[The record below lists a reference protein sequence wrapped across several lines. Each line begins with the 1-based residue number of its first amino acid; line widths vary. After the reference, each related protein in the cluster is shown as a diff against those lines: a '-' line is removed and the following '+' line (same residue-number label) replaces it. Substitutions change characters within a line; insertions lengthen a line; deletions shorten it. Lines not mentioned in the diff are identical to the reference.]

1 MALFAGIFH
10 AVGLAPSTRSATRLL
25 SPRGLRRTTAVR
37 MPEGPECTIHA
48 ERLSAACTGQSVY
61 RAEII
66 SGRYAGSGTTPGR
79 GAAPE
84 GWDLL
89 QAALPASVCSVQS
102 KGKFI
107 FWNLESAD
115 GSPISLWSTL
125 GMTAAWSPVPTQHAR
140 VGLELGAGDG
150 QGGKW
155 RLFFCDQ
162 RNFGTITV
170 CTDAA
175 KLEGKL
181 ASLGPSWLPPGSLGL
196 EEFQA
201 IARHQCRNKR
211 GAAVPLAKFLMDQ
224 AKTSGIGNCKA
235 LSRAHALCEIY
246 CGAVASHAHCA
257 AVRISFLAADILS
270 ETLYLAQIWPFAR
283 CGDLQDDD
291 WVQIHAAA
299 SDVIERVRAPA
310 AFCYCAR
317 LVISLPA
324 SLLTLPAP

>member
-1 MALFAGIFH
+1 MHYTCRTTERSVYRSICIWSRDHQRPVCWQWHHSRPRRCARR
-10 AVGLAPSTRSATRLL
+10 VGLAPGGAARL
-25 SPRGLRRTTAVR
+25 
-37 MPEGPECTIHA
+37 
-48 ERLSAACTGQSVY
+48 RLQ
-61 RAEII
+61 RAEQGQVHILE
-66 SGRYAGSGTTPGR
+66 PG
-79 GAAPE
+79 
-84 GWDLL
+84 
-89 QAALPASVCSVQS
+89 VCRWQPHQPLVDF
-102 KGKFI
+102 GHDGGMVAC
-107 FWNLESAD
+107 AD
-115 GSPISLWSTL
+115 
-125 GMTAAWSPVPTQHAR
+125 TARAI
-140 VGLELGAGDG
+140 GLELGAGDG

-201 IARHQCRNKR
+201 IARHQYRNKR

-246 CGAVASHAHCA
+246 CGAVASHAHAHCA